1 MNLRGMGVGSRVLPD
16 REHYER
22 NLTPGHFWMTLLEGE
37 HVSTDLAVRA
47 GTVVWLRH
55 SLGTPAAGGTFD
67 YWTIEAA
74 ARAPLEG
81 YLGAWVGQHLATY
94 TGMLN
99 LETIGGRPIHA
110 PPRLPPPWAGLFG
123 AGGAPPAGG
132 PFRRGGRGVRPSG
145 PRE

>member
-1 MNLRGMGVGSRVLPD
+1 
-16 REHYER
+16 
-22 NLTPGHFWMTLLEGE
+22 MTLLEGE

-47 GTVVWLRH
+47 GRVVWLRH
-55 SLGTPAAGGTFD
+55 SLGTAAAGGTFD

-99 LETIGGRPIHA
+99 LETIGGGLLHA
-110 PPRLPPPWAGLFG
+110 PPRLPRHWAGFFVAG
-123 AGGAPPAGG
+123 RAPGRGGA
-132 PFRRGGRGVRPSG
+132 
-145 PRE
+145 

>member
-1 MNLRGMGVGSRVLPD
+1 
-16 REHYER
+16 
-22 NLTPGHFWMTLLEGE
+22 MTLLEGE

-47 GTVVWLRH
+47 GRVVWLRH
-55 SLGTPAAGGTFD
+55 SLGTAAAGGTFD

-99 LETIGGRPIHA
+99 LETIGGGLIHPHLRF
-110 PPRLPPPWAGLFG
+110 PPQWPGLFRG
-123 AGGAPPAGG
+123 PRAPARGG
-132 PFRRGGRGVRPSG
+132 PLRAG
-145 PRE
+145 E

>member
-1 MNLRGMGVGSRVLPD
+1 MGVGSRVLAD

-22 NLTPGHFWMTLLEGE
+22 YLTPGHFWMTLLEGE

-47 GTVVWLRH
+47 GRVVWLRH
-55 SLGTPAAGGTFD
+55 SLGTAAAGGTFD

-99 LETIGGRPIHA
+99 LETIGGRIIYAHLRVA
-110 PPRLPPPWAGLFG
+110 DQLPDLYCA
-123 AGGAPPAGG
+123 ASVPAGVG
-132 PFRRGGRGVRPSG
+132 LDGHGEWPSARRA
-145 PRE
+145 PRTR